1 MFFKRARQRPRCDMR
16 GAACNHLNQCTYTLY
31 HSIIIYTRC
40 TARTVSRRYFIRKDS
55 QRLFVFPDIPID
67 LVSLPRSNP
76 RFVFKCIVVRLTLD
90 AMLIRRVCMLR
101 MEWRKFFFLLFLL
114 CFFLP
119 FILFFNTKFSFLIKE
134 KSTSLTF
141 VSKLRSM

>member
-67 LVSLPRSNP
+67 LVSLPRSFESSIRFQMHRCSFNSRCDVNP
-76 RFVFKCIVVRLTLD
+76 TCMHVVYGVEE
-90 AMLIRRVCMLR
+90 I
-101 MEWRKFFFLLFLL
+101 FLSSVSFMFLSSVY
-114 CFFLP
+114 
-119 FILFFNTKFSFLIKE
+119 FIF
-134 KSTSLTF
+134 
-141 VSKLRSM
+141 